1 MSAFIDV
8 FYNPQMLVMIL
19 VAVAVFATIITFTLP
34 LLATN
39 KLETR
44 MKYVSTE
51 RAAMRAQARERL
63 LAESKQGRN
72 LRNTPKSFMQN
83 VVKQFKLEKVLGAE
97 ENKDKLRMAG
107 LRGQAPMVTFL
118 FFRFV
123 MPFILMIAA
132 FIYLNV
138 VNDFDLK
145 PMMRVVASLG
155 AGFVGFYAPNMFVAN
170 LISRRQQVIKRA
182 FPDTLDLMLICVE
195 AGMSIE
201 AAFNRVSK
209 EIAASSIE
217 MAEEL
222 SLTTA
227 ELSYLRERREAYE
240 NLAKRTGLPGVK
252 AVSTSLIQAERYG
265 TPIGNALRVLA
276 QENRDMRMAE
286 AERKAAGLPPKLTV
300 PMIVFFLPVLFVV
313 ILGPAAMKVMAM

>member
-1 MSAFIDV
+1 MDNFIDAV
-8 FYNPQMLVMIL
+8 YNPQMLVMLLI
-19 VAVAVFATIITFTLP
+19 AVAVFATIITFTLP

-39 KLETR
+39 KLDAR

-51 RAAMRAQARERL
+51 RAEMRTKARERL

-83 VVKQFKLEKVLGAE
+83 VVNQFKLEKILGTE
-97 ENKDKLRMAG
+97 ENKNKLRMAG

-145 PMMRVVASLG
+145 PMMRFVASLG

-170 LISRRQQVIKRA
+170 LISRRQEAVKRA
-182 FPDTLDLMLICVE
+182 FPDSLDLMLICVE

-201 AAFNRVSK
+201 AAFNRVSQ
-209 EIAASSIE
+209 EISASSIE

-227 ELSYLRERREAYE
+227 ELSYLRERRQAYE

-252 AVSTSLIQAERYG
+252 AVTTSLIQAERYG

-313 ILGPAAMKVMAM
+313 ILGPAAIKVMGM

>member
-1 MSAFIDV
+1 MDNLIDAV
-8 FYNPQMLVMIL
+8 YNPQMLVMLLI
-19 VAVAVFATIITFTLP
+19 AVAVFATIITFTLP

-39 KLETR
+39 KLDAR
-44 MKYVSTE
+44 MKYVSSE
-51 RAAMRAQARERL
+51 RAEMRAKARERL

-83 VVKQFKLEKVLGAE
+83 VVNQFKLEKILGTE
-97 ENKDKLRMAG
+97 ENKNKLRMAG

-132 FIYLNV
+132 FFYLNV
-138 VNDFDLK
+138 VNDFDLE
-145 PMMRVVASLG
+145 PMMRFVASLG

-170 LISRRQQVIKRA
+170 LISRRQEAVKRA
-182 FPDTLDLMLICVE
+182 FPDSLDLMLICVE

-201 AAFNRVSK
+201 AAFNRVSQ
-209 EIAASSIE
+209 EISASSIE

-227 ELSYLRERREAYE
+227 ELSYLRERRQAYE
-240 NLAKRTGLPGVK
+240 NFAKRTGLPGVK

-313 ILGPAAMKVMAM
+313 ILGPAAIKVMGM

>member
-1 MSAFIDV
+1 MNEFVDT
-8 FYNPQMLVMIL
+8 FYNPQMLIMIL

-44 MKYVSTE
+44 MKHVSTE

-63 LAESKQGRN
+63 MEESKQGHS
-72 LRNTPKSFMQN
+72 LRNSPKSFMQN
-83 VVKQFKLEKVLGAE
+83 VVKQFKLEKILGAE

-138 VNDFDLK
+138 VNDFDLT

-170 LISRRQQVIKRA
+170 LISRRQESIKRA
-182 FPDTLDLMLICVE
+182 FPDSLDLLLICVE

-201 AAFNRVSK
+201 AAFNRVSG
-209 EIAASSIE
+209 EIATSSIE

-227 ELSYLRERREAYE
+227 ELSYLRERRQAYE

-252 AVSTSLIQAERYG
+252 AVATSLIQAERYG